1 MSDAQVIMVKF
12 QRASQGSRRKKELAK
27 WIGESLV
34 TAEPLFPDDE
44 DAELSTLYALL
55 VRGDQ
60 DAARII
66 ELLQEQEDVE
76 YAHVP
81 GERRPAKE

>member
-1 MSDAQVIMVKF
+1 MEEPQIIMVKF
-12 QRASQGSRRKKELAK
+12 QQASHSAGRMEELARR
-27 WIGESLV
+27 IGKALV
-34 TAEPLFPDDE
+34 KAEPLFPDDE

-55 VRGDQ
+55 VRGDE

-66 ELLQEQEDVE
+66 GILQEQDDVE

-81 GERRPAKE
+81 GERKPAKE